1 MKLAIILVLWPA
13 LVFAKPRVAVAPLDN
28 DNDGTIVGLVHEA
41 AAAVAKVT
49 SSKTVAKTLKE
60 LKIKDPDSAH
70 AAKQLRKRLEVD
82 AVVYGK
88 VDRTGGKKTLKL
100 SVYTRGKKPDHF
112 EIEYKQAS
120 SKAFREKLRDELA
133 DRLAPNEDTQ
143 EDADETAS
151 ARKHAADPDVPDRP
165 ERPDRNGI
173 TQASAYA
180 DAGIGGVRRTL
191 TYEASTGGTTPPRVG
206 TGAFGFQFDGEI
218 YPASFSTLE
227 GPAAALGV
235 FASLNDALGLSISI
249 PGATQSAA
257 IEETSYAIGVRYR
270 FVFGDSS
277 IAAGLGY
284 WGESYI
290 ADRSTLTSP
299 TQLNMPDTNYKAIG
313 PDALLRLAVTSSI
326 GAIVQVDLP
335 LMLSSGPITDPNYFG
350 LASVSAFA
358 LKIGADVAID
368 RHFGLHFIGYFN
380 QESLSFKQGMVSSA
394 TDRTMG
400 ASAML
405 ALMY

>member
-1 MKLAIILVLWPA
+1 M
-13 LVFAKPRVAVAPLDN
+13 
-28 DNDGTIVGLVHEA
+28 
-41 AAAVAKVT
+41 
-49 SSKTVAKTLKE
+49 
-60 LKIKDPDSAH
+60 
-70 AAKQLRKRLEVD
+70 
-82 AVVYGK
+82 VYGK
-88 VDRTGGKKTLKL
+88 VDRSGGKKTLKL
-100 SVYTRGKKPDHF
+100 SVYTRGKKPDRF

-120 SKAFREKLRDELA
+120 SKTFREKLRDELA
-133 DRLAPNEDTQ
+133 DRLAPKEDTQ

-151 ARKHAADPDVPDRP
+151 ARKHAADPDVP
-165 ERPDRNGI
+165 ESPDSVVERNGV
-173 TQASAYA
+173 TQASAYV

-191 TYEASTGGTTPPRVG
+191 TYEANAGGTTPPRVG
-206 TGAFGFQFDGEI
+206 TGAFAFQFDGEI

-235 FASLNDALGLSISI
+235 FASLNDALGLSIAI

-257 IEETSYAIGVRYR
+257 ISETSYAIGVRYR
-270 FVFGDSS
+270 FLFGESS
-277 IAAGLGY
+277 LAAGLGY
-284 WGESYI
+284 WGEQYV

-299 TQLNMPDTNYKAIG
+299 TQLNMADTNYKAIG
-313 PDALLRLAVTSSI
+313 PDALLRLAVTPSI
-326 GAIVQVDLP
+326 GAIVQFDLP

-350 LASVSAFA
+350 LASVTAFA
-358 LKIGADVAID
+358 VKLGADIAID
-368 RHFGLHFIGYFN
+368 HHFALHFIGYFN